1 LARFILGLASAG
13 FVGYCPL
20 ASGTAGTVVG
30 VLLFLLYSPFP
41 PLIYLLSTAAL
52 FVLAWWVSERAE
64 VLLAQKDSPKIV
76 IDEVVGYLISMALL
90 PPTLTT
96 IIGGFLFFRLFD
108 IIKPP
113 PARAIHRQMEGGLA
127 VVLDDAVAGIYTNIL
142 IELAVLWRPEIIFTL
157 DRFLLRTG

>member
-1 LARFILGLASAG
+1 
-13 FVGYCPL
+13 
-20 ASGTAGTVVG
+20 
-30 VLLFLLYSPFP
+30 
-41 PLIYLLSTAAL
+41 
-52 FVLAWWVSERAE
+52 
-64 VLLAQKDSPKIV
+64 
-76 IDEVVGYLISMALL
+76 MAFL

-113 PARAIHRQMEGGLA
+113 PARAIHRQTEGGLA

-142 IELAVLWRPEIIFTL
+142 IQLAVLWHPEIIFTL